1 MSLRWPKILMYHSI
15 SRLENDPNR
24 LCTSPE
30 QFGDHMRYL
39 KRIGLQGVCIR
50 ELCRARDA
58 GSTKGLVGIT
68 FDDGYQDFLHNALP
82 VLERLGFTATVFV
95 ISGLLGSMNNWDH
108 HIEPRPQLQL
118 LGAED
123 IRAVSERGMEV
134 GGHTAT
140 HAWLPGLEPE
150 LLREEVSS
158 SRHTLSELL
167 GQPVEG
173 FCYPY
178 GGVDSKVIEAV
189 RRAHYDYGCTIFARA
204 ARSVYDL
211 PRIDMAERDTQLMLA
226 AKLKLHSQYHMLK
239 RGYHATKSIYA
250 RGHDSMSGFH

>member
-1 MSLRWPKILMYHSI
+1 MYHSI
-15 SRLENDPNR
+15 SRLEDDPNR

-30 QFGDHMRYL
+30 RFEVQMRYL
-39 KRIGLQGVCIR
+39 KRLGLRGISMR
-50 ELCRARDA
+50 ELCRAREA
-58 GSTKGLVGIT
+58 GSTKGLVGLT

-82 VLERLGFTATVFV
+82 ILESLGFTATVFV
-95 ISGLLGSMNNWDH
+95 IAGMLGSMNNWTH
-108 HIEPRPQLQL
+108 HIEPKPQLQL
-118 LGAED
+118 L
-123 IRAVSERGMEV
+123 RADEVREVSERGMEV
-134 GGHTAT
+134 GSHTAT

-150 LLREEVSS
+150 LLQEEVSS

-189 RRAHYDYGCTIFARA
+189 RRTHYDYGCTIFARVA
-204 ARSVYDL
+204 WSVYDL

-226 AKLKLHSQYHMLK
+226 VKLRFHSQYHTLK
-239 RGYHATKSIYA
+239 RGYHATKDIYA
-250 RGHDSMSGFH
+250 QDHDFISGFR